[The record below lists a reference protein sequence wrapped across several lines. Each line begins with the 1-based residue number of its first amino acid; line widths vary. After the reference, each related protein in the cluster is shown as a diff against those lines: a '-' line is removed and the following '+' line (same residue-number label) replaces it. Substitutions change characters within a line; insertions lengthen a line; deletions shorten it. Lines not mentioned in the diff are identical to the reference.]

1 MLRLL
6 DTMLYETLRHAALRH
21 AALETQTAKG
31 APLMQPGYG
40 TREDEANKKPA
51 ECAGDDE

>member
-6 DTMLYETLRHAALRH
+6 GTVLYETLRH

-51 ECAGDDE
+51 EYAGDDE

>member
-6 DTMLYETLRHAALRH
+6 DTVLYETLRH
-21 AALETQTAKG
+21 AALETQTAKR

-40 TREDEANKKPA
+40 TREDEAKKNLPNVQGMMNKSI
-51 ECAGDDE
+51 